1 VRRIVRRRR
10 VVARVTTETPAPLTR
25 RQLRELEA
33 NGRFAAPAPANA
45 APAVPVPSAS
55 VAAAPAPE
63 LPKTEAASAGIF
75 ASLPLV
81 VEASM
86 TELHVEE
93 IAGEEPSIA
102 PPMTI
107 EVSQNDDSV
116 ASAPA
121 TDPFLTEIFG
131 ELLEPAEVQPSD
143 IPVDGM
149 HVTTTKRSRAARP
162 AKSRPAKAPKQ
173 AKAPKAPKTTRADR
187 PSRAEKRKARPA
199 SKILSVA
206 ALLFSGALFVGMSVP
221 ANAFMTFAAEEGN
234 TITAAESAAVP
245 VQKVAVAADASMES
259 LTRDEFSVTSYSEV
273 LTAKYGT
280 KIYSFNPTTGS
291 IRWPF
296 PYAVPVSSGFGD
308 RVAPCRGC
316 SSQHQGVDFT
326 PGTGTPIYAVAD
338 GVVTQSTFGGAFG
351 QHALLDHVIN
361 GQKVQ
366 TLYAHMI
373 SGSSPLKEGDPIK
386 VGDFIGLVGTTG
398 ASTGAHLHL
407 EVHLDG
413 VPVDPFAWLEAN
425 ATN

>member
-1 VRRIVRRRR
+1 
-10 VVARVTTETPAPLTR
+10 VTTETPAPLTR

-33 NGRFAAPAPANA
+33 NGRFSAPVPS
-45 APAVPVPSAS
+45 VPVPTAAQS
-55 VAAAPAPE
+55 VPAEAPKSEAAPV
-63 LPKTEAASAGIF
+63 GIL

-107 EVSQNDDSV
+107 EVSQSDDSV

-162 AKSRPAKAPKQ
+162 AKTRPAKAPKQ
-173 AKAPKAPKTTRADR
+173 AKAPKAPKKAARADR
-187 PSRAEKRKARPA
+187 PSRSEKRKARPA

-351 QHALLDHVIN
+351 QHVLLDHVIN

-413 VPVDPFAWLEAN
+413 VAVDPFAWLEAN
-425 ATN
+425 AAN

>member
-1 VRRIVRRRR
+1 
-10 VVARVTTETPAPLTR
+10 VTTETPAPLTR

-33 NGRFAAPAPANA
+33 NGRFAAPVNDVAAKSAP
-45 APAVPVPSAS
+45 
-55 VAAAPAPE
+55 AAAPDASVNVHDVHTPE
-63 LPKTEAASAGIF
+63 PASPGFF
-75 ASLPLV
+75 ASLPMA

-93 IAGEEPSIA
+93 IAGDEPSIA

-107 EVSQNDDSV
+107 EVSQNDESV

-131 ELLEPAEVQPSD
+131 ELLEPAEVQPTD

-162 AKSRPAKAPKQ
+162 AKSRAPKAPKQ
-173 AKAPKAPKTTRADR
+173 AKAPKAPKAPRAVRPTRSA
-187 PSRAEKRKARPA
+187 KRKARPA

-296 PYAVPVSSGFGD
+296 PYAVTVSSGFGD

-386 VGDFIGLVGTTG
+386 VGDFVGLVGTTG

-413 VPVDPFAWLEAN
+413 VAVDPFAWLEAN
-425 ATN
+425 ASN

>member
-1 VRRIVRRRR
+1 
-10 VVARVTTETPAPLTR
+10 VTTETPAPLTR

-33 NGRFAAPAPANA
+33 TGRF
-45 APAVPVPSAS
+45 APAVPKPD
-55 VAAAPAPE
+55 AA
-63 LPKTEAASAGIF
+63 TAGLL
-75 ASLPLV
+75 ASLPIA

-93 IAGEEPSIA
+93 IAGDEPSIA

-107 EVSQNDDSV
+107 EVSQSDDSV
-116 ASAPA
+116 AEAPA

-131 ELLEPAEVQPSD
+131 EMLEPVAVQPD
-143 IPVDGM
+143 AIPVDGGLL
-149 HVTTTKRSRAARP
+149 TSKRSRGRAKKAVKTRAAR
-162 AKSRPAKAPKQ
+162 APKA
-173 AKAPKAPKTTRADR
+173 AKAPKAPKQSKASKAPRSSR
-187 PSRAEKRKARPA
+187 PSRSEKRKSRPT

-234 TITAAESAAVP
+234 VTTAAESASVP
-245 VQKVAVAADASMES
+245 VQKVEVAADASIDT
-259 LTRDEFSVTSYSEV
+259 LTREEFSVTSYDQV

-280 KIYSFNPTTGS
+280 KIYSFTPTAGA

-296 PYAVPVSSGFGD
+296 PYATPVSSGFGD

-316 SSQHQGVDFT
+316 SSQHLGVDFT
-326 PGTGTPIYAVAD
+326 PGSGTPIYAVAD
-338 GVVTQSTFGGAFG
+338 GTVETATFSGAFG
-351 QHALLDHVIN
+351 QHVLLEHVIN

-373 SGSSPLKEGDPIK
+373 SGSSPLVAGSEIK
-386 VGDFIGLVGTTG
+386 VGDFIGLVGSTG

-425 ATN
+425 AN

>member
-1 VRRIVRRRR
+1 MRRNVRCRWVF
-10 VVARVTTETPAPLTR
+10 ARVTTETPAPLTR

-33 NGRFAAPAPANA
+33 NGRFAAP
-45 APAVPVPSAS
+45 VP
-55 VAAAPAPE
+55 APAPF
-63 LPKTEAASAGIF
+63 L
-75 ASLPLV
+75 ASLPMA

-102 PPMTI
+102 PPMSI
-107 EVSQNDDSV
+107 EVSQSDASV
-116 ASAPA
+116 TTAPA

-131 ELLEPAEVQPSD
+131 EMLEPADVQPQD
-143 IPVDGM
+143 IPVDGI
-149 HVTTTKRSRAARP
+149 HVTSTKRSRSGAAKTAA

-173 AKAPKAPKTTRADR
+173 PKPAKAPKAARA
-187 PSRAEKRKARPA
+187 PRAERINRAAKRKARPA

-259 LTRDEFSVTSYSEV
+259 LTREEFSVTSYSEV

-296 PYAVPVSSGFGD
+296 PYATPVSSGFGD

-326 PGTGTPIYAVAD
+326 PGTGTPIYAIAD
-338 GVVTQSTFGGAFG
+338 GVVSQSTFGGAFG
-351 QHALLDHVIN
+351 QHALLSHVIN
-361 GQKVQ
+361 GQKVES
-366 TLYAHMI
+366 LYAHMI
-373 SGSSPLKEGDPIK
+373 SGSSPLVAGDAIK

-413 VPVDPFAWLEAN
+413 VAVDPFAWLEAN
-425 ATN
+425 ASN